1 VFFPK
6 ICARDLGKATVNQPF
21 LTNCKIKNLGVK
33 LQVNED
39 STAMLVSDFL
49 EKNQFF
55 VWHDSF
61 TI

>member
-55 VWHDSF
+55 V
-61 TI
+61 